1 MKLGLT
7 IAAALSGLAVAAV
20 AFTTFTVPPLA
31 AIQNGWRGTGMV
43 QIDTKRNEA
52 ARKAANAVPE
62 AQPTADKANEKSS
75 AAYKNVKVLG
85 DVDSAEF
92 LRLMTAITEWVSP
105 EQGCTYCHKEGAEL
119 DDDSLYT
126 KVVARRMLQMTM
138 AINAG
143 WKSHVAETGV
153 TCYTCHR
160 GQPVP
165 ENVWSLQTAAN
176 TPPYAGNKDKQN
188 YPSGHVGA
196 ASLPNDIYAPYLSKA
211 AEIRVGGKSAL
222 PTGPN
227 ASIQA
232 TEQTY
237 GLMMHMSQGLGVN
250 CTFCHNTQNF
260 GEWSTSTPQRVTAW
274 HGIRMMREINNTYID
289 TLANVFPANRKG
301 PAGDVLKANC
311 ATCHA
316 GVSKPLYGV
325 SMVKDYL
332 ELKAAPP
339 R

>member
-1 MKLGLT
+1 MKIELPLAGALLG
-7 IAAALSGLAVAAV
+7 VAAIAV
-20 AFTTFTVPPLA
+20 IYSTFTVPPVWSQ
-31 AIQNGWRGTGMV
+31 QNGWRGTGMA
-43 QIDTKRNEA
+43 QIATPQHRA
-52 ARKAANAVPE
+52 ALQQANIVPE
-62 AQPTADKANEKSS
+62 VQPAADLAGEKSS
-75 AAYKNVKVLG
+75 DAYENVKVLG

-92 LRLMTAITEWVSP
+92 LRIMTAITEWVAP
-105 EQGCTYCHKEGAEL
+105 EQGCSYCHAEGESLAS
-119 DDDSLYT
+119 DALYT
-126 KVVARRMLQMTM
+126 KVVARRMIEMTLK
-138 AINAG
+138 INQG
-143 WKSHVAETGV
+143 WKPHVAETGV

-165 ENVWSLQTAAN
+165 ANVWSLQTAAN

-211 AEIRVGGKSAL
+211 AEIRVESKNAL

-227 ASIQA
+227 PSIQA

-316 GVSKPLYGV
+316 GESKPLYGV